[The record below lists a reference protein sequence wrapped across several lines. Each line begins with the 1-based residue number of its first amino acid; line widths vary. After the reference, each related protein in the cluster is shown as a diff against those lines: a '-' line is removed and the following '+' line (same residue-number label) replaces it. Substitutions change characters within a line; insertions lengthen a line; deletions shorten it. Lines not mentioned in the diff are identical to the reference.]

1 MPIFGHFL
9 AITQIFS
16 GKFGLHFAGKLRGL
30 FIIYG
35 LVTVNQGHYAY
46 LPISI
51 VTTCAP
57 KFWPTR
63 WKFLANCY
71 LDIMSLEISGMRT
84 VKLKCYLSLHS
95 SHLIISCI

>member
-1 MPIFGHFL
+1 MCYRPSKACMPIFGHTFL

-35 LVTVNQGHYAY
+35 LFTVNQGHYAY

-51 VTTCAP
+51 VTTC
-57 KFWPTR
+57 R
-63 WKFLANCY
+63 QNLA
-71 LDIMSLEISGMRT
+71 
-84 VKLKCYLSLHS
+84 H
-95 SHLIISCI
+95 